1 MKRYFLILTALALL
15 FTTTA
20 CGAGDLGSPGYMAE
34 KQRENEFAASTEEEV
49 EPIWSADFNGL
60 LDCFEWHGYVQA
72 DTKSETLANII
83 GASEGYR
90 YRSQVGKSQFYVEL
104 YYFDQE
110 NLNETANN
118 IISEILE
125 TGHFHMLE
133 TEVPA
138 TLSSNKKYMMVYN
151 DQSSDEFNLN
161 IKQEAIDTLENFA

>member
-20 CGAGDLGSPGYMAE
+20 CGAGDLGSPEYMAE
-34 KQRENEFAASTEEEV
+34 KQHENELQNSTVEEE
-49 EPIWSADFNGL
+49 PLWSANFEGL
-60 LDCFEWHGYVQA
+60 LECFEWHGYVQE
-72 DTKSETLANII
+72 DTKTETLANII

-90 YRSQVGKSQFYVEL
+90 YKSQVGRSQFYVEL
-104 YYFDQE
+104 YYFDPE
-110 NLNETANN
+110 KLNETSNN

-125 TGHFHMLE
+125 TGSFHMLE

-161 IKQEAIDTLENFA
+161 TKQEAIDTVVNFD